1 MKSVAPLTSL
11 HTRPVVQVEAAA
23 TVLALLVRLT
33 HNTALGTFCTAG
45 RRLIGKGSR
54 GTVSGAAL
62 LGSQKKT

>member
-1 MKSVAPLTSL
+1 MKSVAPLTGL
-11 HTRPVVQVEAAA
+11 HTCPVVQVEVGV

-45 RRLIGKGSR
+45 RRLIGKGSSR
-54 GTVSGAAL
+54 TVSCAAL